1 MYEIKP
7 YTMER
12 ARAVGLEVR
21 PSSKRGKKLDVYSDG
36 QYVDSVGATGY
47 KDYPTYLATE
57 GKEVAEERRRLYHL
71 RHTKNTLGELLALW
85 LLW

>member
-1 MYEIKP
+1 MYLIKP
-7 YTMER
+7 HTQER

-21 PSSKRGKKLDVYSDG
+21 PSSKRGKKIDVYKDG
-36 QYVDSVGATGY
+36 LYIDSVGATGY

-57 GKEVAEERRRLYHL
+57 GKEVADERRRLYHI
-71 RHTKNTLGELLALW
+71 RHRKNSLGELLALW